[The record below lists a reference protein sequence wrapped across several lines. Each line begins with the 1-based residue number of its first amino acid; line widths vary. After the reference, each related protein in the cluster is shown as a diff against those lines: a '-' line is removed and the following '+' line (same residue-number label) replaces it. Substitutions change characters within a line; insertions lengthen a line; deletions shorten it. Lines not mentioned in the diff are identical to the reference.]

1 MTNVSGPG
9 HEVLRKQYRLL
20 YGLGLLLVIPIG
32 LTTKFLTGSGPLFE
46 WWRDSG
52 GDLLYQIALMLVV
65 LLVKPNW
72 PLNRIAWGAFL
83 YSSAI
88 EFTQLIKTPW
98 LDALRPTVFG
108 KLVLGSTFVPMDFVY
123 YFLGSWLGWWLIRS
137 VQRLNRA

>member
-1 MTNVSGPG
+1 MASLSSPDRSPN
-9 HEVLRKQYRLL
+9 RLL

-32 LTTKFLTGSGPLFE
+32 LTTKFVSGSGPLFE
-46 WWRDSG
+46 WWRDSC

-65 LLVKPNW
+65 LLVKPTW

-98 LDALRPTVFG
+98 LDALRPTIFG
-108 KLVLGSTFVPMDFVY
+108 KLMLGSTFVPMDLVY

-137 VQRLNRA
+137 VQQLNRINRT